1 MRNVEAPVYSHFTY
15 DIVPGET
22 ITVDQPDILIVEGL
36 NVLQPWKPAEGE
48 APQPFVSDF
57 FDFSIYLD
65 ADEASIRRW
74 YIDRFLSLRS
84 TSFQDPGDLK
94 RVVSGKSVSVR
105 VALCGRS
112 NIQKKKNKNTQ

>member
-84 TSFQDPGDLK
+84 TSFKED
-94 RVVSGKSVSVR
+94 RKSTRLNS
-105 VALCGRS
+105 S
-112 NIQKKKNKNTQ
+112 Q